1 MAFVGYALA
10 GFVLGAD
17 MAAHLLRWVFQL
29 AYRKAFVLS
38 TSIARRADHGPGE
51 YLAT

>member
-17 MAAHLLRWVFQL
+17 MAAKMLRWVFRL
-29 AYRKAFVLS
+29 AHRKAFVLL
-38 TSIARRADHGPGE
+38 TSIVRSPEHGPGE